1 MLRAMT
7 AKKTAA
13 KKSAPKTTKPAG
25 TRQLAI
31 NIPEVLMDDLD
42 AWTEWEREQDP
53 VRNAGVTKKDLV
65 IRALA
70 DAVDRWKK
78 KRDA

>member
-1 MLRAMT
+1 MAT
-7 AKKTAA
+7 KKTGA
-13 KKSAPKTTKPAG
+13 KSPPKPPG
-25 TRQLAI
+25 SRQLAV

-42 AWTEWEREQDP
+42 AWTDWERAQDP
-53 VRNAGVTKKDLV
+53 IRNASVTKKDMV

-78 KRDA
+78 KSGS